1 MATERSKGNSPGGGW
16 DQQASPGSNA
26 SWGAAAQG
34 GRKLQGF
41 ALSSVIGALMLTLLL
56 EALDQTIV
64 GTAMPKIIGDLNG
77 FSLYTWVAT
86 AYILASSTVI
96 PIVGKLSDIYGRKG
110 FFIVGVILFLA
121 GSAASGVSQTIE
133 QLIAFRALQG
143 FGAGVG
149 IALVFTV
156 VGDIFPPLERARWQ
170 GLFGAVYGIASII
183 GPALGGFLTDNLG
196 WRSVFYVNLPVGA
209 FALMG
214 ILLFLPADISPR
226 RSEYRGWAGIRRIDF
241 PGAIL
246 AAAATISL
254 LLGLTFAGQG
264 SAWSSTEVAG
274 WLAAGVVLVALFLVR
289 ETRAADPVLP
299 LSLFRNRVFSSVA
312 VLQLG
317 VGAVILSLAYY
328 LPLFLQGVLGE
339 TATNSGAVLTPLLF
353 ANVISGSMSGFI
365 VARTGRY
372 QWLTIGAAVVMNVG
386 IFLLSGMSQSTSLTQ
401 AALFMIVTGLG
412 FGIFFTIPTLA
423 VQNSVPYTILG
434 VVTGTTRYLQQVG
447 ATLGV
452 AVVGTVVTDTLNS
465 NISAHL
471 PPGAQHLPAQAIAA
485 ATNPQV
491 LVNPAYHDQ
500 VVASAVKYGGPAA
513 QQTLNQIFAALHHS
527 LAVGIE
533 QGLVVVLGFS
543 LAMLAATLF
552 LKDVPLRA
560 SRGESASWGE
570 APASVSAGGSGG
582 GAWGAATD
590 APAIEAAWGSA
601 PGDSVSRSPEGT
613 ARRATS
619 TGDGSWERRGPN
631 SM

>member
-1 MATERSKGNSPGGGW
+1 
-16 DQQASPGSNA
+16 
-26 SWGAAAQG
+26 
-34 GRKLQGF
+34 
-41 ALSSVIGALMLTLLL
+41 
-56 EALDQTIV
+56 
-64 GTAMPKIIGDLNG
+64 
-77 FSLYTWVAT
+77 
-86 AYILASSTVI
+86 
-96 PIVGKLSDIYGRKG
+96 
-110 FFIVGVILFLA
+110 
-121 GSAASGVSQTIE
+121 
-133 QLIAFRALQG
+133 
-143 FGAGVG
+143 
-149 IALVFTV
+149 
-156 VGDIFPPLERARWQ
+156 
-170 GLFGAVYGIASII
+170 
-183 GPALGGFLTDNLG
+183 
-196 WRSVFYVNLPVGA
+196 
-209 FALMG
+209 
-214 ILLFLPADISPR
+214 
-226 RSEYRGWAGIRRIDF
+226 
-241 PGAIL
+241 
-246 AAAATISL
+246 
-254 LLGLTFAGQG
+254 
-264 SAWSSTEVAG
+264 
-274 WLAAGVVLVALFLVR
+274 LVR